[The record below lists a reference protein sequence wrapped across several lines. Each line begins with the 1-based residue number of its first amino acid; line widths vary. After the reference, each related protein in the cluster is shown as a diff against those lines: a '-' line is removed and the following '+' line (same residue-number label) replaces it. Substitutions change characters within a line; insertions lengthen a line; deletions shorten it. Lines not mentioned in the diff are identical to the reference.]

1 MAPVSRAQHCPLSDW
16 SQLLLLQKGPTA
28 AEGFKKGETVVKQ
41 QLGERRKK
49 LRETALQTTRS
60 VQKGDRKCSR
70 HRAEALCSPG
80 EACGGAGCPPAAHG
94 HYAEQISMCRHGGV
108 HVAEVDEA

>member
-1 MAPVSRAQHCPLSDW
+1 VCIGFTWKGFCGREATGLAPVSRAQHCPLSDW

-49 LRETALQTTRS
+49 L
-60 VQKGDRKCSR
+60 
-70 HRAEALCSPG
+70 
-80 EACGGAGCPPAAHG
+80 
-94 HYAEQISMCRHGGV
+94 
-108 HVAEVDEA
+108 